1 MRFGLVF
8 KRGTVQQWCDTL
20 PLYGCSN
27 GPPRWAEWKA
37 SSEGP
42 SSPVPGDLLR
52 LSIGLET
59 PGDLVADLEA
69 ALQSL
74 PPTSTI
80 SATGPVPPLEQS
92 VAAIEPDLPAR
103 VARVLEGGVL
113 PAVIARGG
121 MLRVSGVK
129 DGIVTLDA
137 SGSPGA
143 VFPLVGR
150 IEALLRAAEPEVTA
164 VRLLKTQT
172 PGQRANLPAE
182 LADRLRQVLDEEIA
196 PAVAAHRGRI
206 VLVGQEEGRVQLR
219 LEGGC
224 QGCSLAAVTVRQ
236 GIEPLLRARFPEIV
250 GVTDVTDHAAGP
262 EPFFSPEKR

>member
-1 MRFGLVF
+1 MIIEHR
-8 KRGTVQQWCDTL
+8 RST
-20 PLYGCSN
+20 
-27 GPPRWAEWKA
+27 
-37 SSEGP
+37 EGP

-80 SATGPVPPLEQS
+80 SATPVPPLEQS

-103 VARVLEGGVL
+103 VARVLERGVL

-164 VRLLKTQT
+164 VRLLKT